1 MCVVCERYIMGLDI
15 DIRHCVVS
23 FIYAEGEG
31 DSGERELFLTFLGE
45 GVKRLNRNVTKIISF

>member
-1 MCVVCERYIMGLDI
+1 MGLDI

-31 DSGERELFLTFLGE
+31 DSGERE
-45 GVKRLNRNVTKIISF
+45 SYS

>member
-1 MCVVCERYIMGLDI
+1 MGLDI